1 MQHIKN
7 YIDKIEALVSSREK
21 GAKKTKE
28 AKGLLAPT
36 KPSASS
42 QQTELDIVAS
52 FVQSIRQSR
61 EEMKNG

>member
-7 YIDKIEALVSSREK
+7 YMNKIEALISAKEK

-36 KPSASS
+36 KPSTDRKS
-42 QQTELDIVAS
+42 V
-52 FVQSIRQSR
+52 V
-61 EEMKNG
+61 